1 MVDGMRQHKA
11 ELHGLVEEWSERAAL
26 VEYCGGLLREAAE
39 QLAWTCVL
47 TSHTGCAACGYPDT
61 AGAPR

>member
-26 VEYCGGLLREAAE
+26 VEYDGCLPRAEAE
-39 QLAWTCVL
+39 SLAWVCIQSARDV
-47 TSHTGCAACGYPDT
+47 CAV
-61 AGAPR
+61 